1 MKVFPEP
8 RLLIFARQGTMKNA
22 KGLVA
27 AEKQFLFE
35 IDDFTVIKG
44 LTLLIAAYYVF
55 LYDCSILCFFVK
67 YPNSSPASS
76 FLLFIQ
82 ECLLG
87 IKDSSVK
94 HSQRYRSFVSACL

>member
-27 AEKQFLFE
+27 AEKQVLFE

-55 LYDCSILCFFVK
+55 FVK
-67 YPNSSPASS
+67 YPKSSPASS

>member
-1 MKVFPEP
+1 
-8 RLLIFARQGTMKNA
+8 MKNA
-22 KGLVA
+22 KGLMA
-27 AEKQFLFE
+27 AEKQVL
-35 IDDFTVIKG
+35 KG

-55 LYDCSILCFFVK
+55 FVK
-67 YPNSSPASS
+67 YPKSSPASS

-94 HSQRYRSFVSACL
+94 HSQRYI

>member
-27 AEKQFLFE
+27 AEKQVLFE

-44 LTLLIAAYYVF
+44 LTLLIAEYYVF
-55 LYDCSILCFFVK
+55 SVK
-67 YPNSSPASS
+67 YP
-76 FLLFIQ
+76 
-82 ECLLG
+82 
-87 IKDSSVK
+87 
-94 HSQRYRSFVSACL
+94 SQRLQRSCICHH